1 MILVDAYFYISSI
14 LFLIGANYLSKQ
26 ICKKLEIT
34 KELTFIISLSI
45 ILTLCLISY
54 SFNIFNFKS
63 IKYLNIF
70 LYNFFVLL
78 SIISIFK
85 KVKNLKLENKTKDK
99 YQIIYFFIILNILL
113 VCLIPVNDADSV
125 RYHFGQFNSFDL
137 DKSFNLHEKISFIGD
152 SLNHIAMSNNN
163 FNLTSLLS
171 LMCLIKL
178 INLIKK
184 EINLSNRI
192 TFYSIL
198 LGIPI
203 YLNLMISQKPY
214 LWVCFSLIYLI
225 FLFHK
230 NFQKLFKKNDIIVI
244 FIFLILSLISKPEF
258 LFVNIIFIFCLFL
271 FYSNNEKTYFIAFAY
286 SLPILIFFL
295 IINFSIF
302 GDPLKILLVQ
312 KNIAEENFVNF
323 LSNSNQSFSFS
334 ELLNFLINI
343 MIPLNFFSN
352 FTTSFGIIFFISL
365 FFLDF
370 KKKKYPII
378 FLIIVL
384 FLVNII
390 TLRIFIDENHSRNYT
405 IIFFLILL
413 IALENK
419 KFLNNLLVKF
429 LVIIQLIISQ
439 FSIFYF
445 NYDHYINKNYNEFA
459 YQYENEKF
467 ISKLANSRK
476 DTIVLSEID
485 GNFFKDYQY
494 LNIDIYN
501 FSPSVYFD
509 KTSNFL
515 QNEDK
520 INNIIIVLKKEMR
533 ILEEYL
539 FLEKLFII
547 SGRNPF
553 NEKKEKYFIYKI
565 NKSNFLNLI
574 NKT

>member
-1 MILVDAYFYISSI
+1 MIFVNTYFYISSI

-34 KELTFIISLSI
+34 KELTFIISLTI
-45 ILTLCLISY
+45 ILTLCLISHT
-54 SFNIFNFKS
+54 FNILNFKS
-63 IKYLNIF
+63 IKYINIL

-78 SIISIFK
+78 SVISIFH
-85 KVKNLKLENKTKDK
+85 KVKNFKLQNKIKGK
-99 YQIIYFFIILNILL
+99 FQIAYFFIILNILF

-125 RYHFGQFNSFDL
+125 RYHFGQFNPFDL

-178 INLIKK
+178 INFIKK
-184 EINLSNRI
+184 EINLSNQI
-192 TFYSIL
+192 TFYSII
-198 LGIPI
+198 LGVPI
-203 YLNLMISQKPY
+203 YLNLMNSQKPY
-214 LWVCFSLIYLI
+214 LWVCFSLVYLI

-230 NFQKLFKKNDIIVI
+230 NIQKLFKKNDLIII

-258 LFVNIIFIFCLFL
+258 LFINIIFIFCLYL
-271 FYSNNEKTYFIAFAY
+271 FYSNNEKIYFEAFVY

-302 GDPLKILLVQ
+302 GDPLKILLIQ
-312 KNIAEENFVNF
+312 KNIAEENFIDF
-323 LSNSNQSFSFS
+323 LSNSNQSFSLS
-334 ELLNFLINI
+334 VLLNFIINI
-343 MIPLNFFSN
+343 TMPLNFFSN
-352 FTTSFGIIFFISL
+352 FTTSFGIIFFLSL
-365 FFLDF
+365 FFLNLN
-370 KKKKYPII
+370 KNNYPII
-378 FLIIVL
+378 FLVMIL
-384 FLVNII
+384 FLVNIF
-390 TLRIFIDENHSRNYT
+390 TLRIFIDENHSRNYI
-405 IIFFLILL
+405 IIFLLILL
-413 IALENK
+413 IAFENK
-419 KFLNNLLVKF
+419 KFLSNLLIKF
-429 LVIIQLIISQ
+429 IVIVQLIISQ
-439 FSIFYF
+439 FSFIYF
-445 NYDHYINKNYNEFA
+445 NYDHYINKNYNKFA

-467 ISKLANSRK
+467 ISKLVNSKK

-520 INNIIIVLKKEMR
+520 INTVIIILKKEME
-533 ILEEYL
+533 IFEEYL
-539 FLEKLFII
+539 FFEKHFII

-553 NEKKEKYFIYKI
+553 NKKKEKYFIYKI
-565 NKSNFLNLI
+565 NKPNFLNLI